1 MRKALFTAGCIVS
14 MNFLFAQEPLDAVRY
29 SWLSPQGTARAQAL
43 GGAVS
48 ALGGDITALYT
59 NPAGIGIYKTSE
71 LVLTPGITFNNVKS
85 TYRGTAGTDDKTSF
99 NYGPLGVV
107 WGIPSYKANSKW
119 KGMSVGL
126 AISKTANFNGNTY
139 VSGENNESSY
149 SEKYIDQIYGD
160 GMEGRDD
167 VENVL
172 KDLRYSYGPTIA
184 FLTYLIDT
192 ITYANDEFGYFS
204 SASDILRTGGPLKQQ
219 QIISTKGGITDF
231 NIGMG
236 GNYNDVFYIGGSINI
251 STLKYIR
258 ESSFKETDSQNNPGN
273 YFNYFVADDYL
284 KTDGTGVSINL
295 GIILKPVEALRVGL
309 NFRSP
314 TWYSFKDTYY
324 ASLTTDTETYA
335 GVQSRS
341 SLDSDLND
349 GYAGEYTYRYKTP
362 LRIGAGL
369 AYIFG
374 TQADVSAQ
382 KGFVTA
388 DVEYVSYK
396 NNAFNTQDNTNQG
409 DKDYFNDLNRT
420 MDQVFKSAINFRL
433 GGELKFETL
442 MVRAGF
448 GYYGNPYTNDYF
460 GNRAGDIT
468 NASRMNISG
477 GLGWRNKGMFV
488 DLAYIHQIVK
498 DAYYPYRL
506 DEGVF
511 NASKLNYTIGNILLT
526 IGFKF

>member
-126 AISKTANFNGNTY
+126 ALSKTANFNSNIYITGN
-139 VSGENNESSY
+139 NDQSSY
-149 SEKYIDQIYGD
+149 SEKYLDQLINGNATNPDNAARDYPYGASL
-160 GMEGRDD
+160 GL
-167 VENVL
+167 N
-172 KDLRYSYGPTIA
+172 
-184 FLTYLIDT
+184 TYLLDPVYNGSGQLT
-192 ITYANDEFGYFS
+192 GYATNS
-204 SASDILRTGGPLKQQ
+204 SVGTGLKQQ
-219 QIISTKGGITDF
+219 QIIHSEGGISTF
-231 NIGMG
+231 SIGMG
-236 GNYNDVFYIGGSINI
+236 GNYNDVFYMGGSINLN
-251 STLKYIR
+251 TLKYIR
-258 ESSFKETDSQNNPGN
+258 NSSFRESDATNNADN
-273 YFNYFVADDYL
+273 DFNYFVADDYL
-284 KTDGTGVSINL
+284 KTDGTGISINL
-295 GIILKPVEALRVGL
+295 GIIVKPVEALRVGL
-309 NFRSP
+309 NFHSP
-314 TWYSFKDTYY
+314 SWYSFKDTYY
-324 ASLTTDTETYA
+324 ASLTTDTEGYA
-335 GVQSRS
+335 GVMSQS
-341 SLDSDLND
+341 SLDLND

-526 IGFKF
+526 VGFKF